1 MAWNRQNALHR
12 CFAPGCQND
21 IPNKKLFCFA
31 HWKMLPAALQDNVVT
46 AWKDGLKFHHHPTEA
61 YLVAVREAQAHIRTI
76 MEARLAKANKR
87 NFVLGLQS

>member
-1 MAWNRQNALHR
+1 MAFVKRIQFHR
-12 CFAPGCQND
+12 CFAPDCQKD
-21 IPNKKLFCFA
+21 VPSNKLMCFA
-31 HWKMLPAALQDNVVT
+31 HWKMVPAAIQDQIIA

-87 NFVLGLQS
+87 NFVLGMQG